1 MTGDDAGDAPL
12 SDDVADLARRIHFSR
27 TPVVRLADVTFRLR
41 QAGHD
46 VTTEQVR
53 DAILHP
59 PRRTHRFTSWT

>member
-12 SDDVADLARRIHFSR
+12 SDDVADLARQIHHSR
-27 TPVVRLADVTFRLR
+27 TPVVPLADVVFRLR
-41 QAGHD
+41 QAGHE

-59 PRRTHRFTSWT
+59 PRRIQFISWT